1 MPETIPET
9 LLLVLREL
17 EENELRQF
25 KRELEK
31 LLFFREAD
39 SDPPRMSQDPEDPEE
54 VLELLL
60 LYHRER
66 FQVLEVTFQLLRAIH
81 RPDLAPRLYT
91 PSDTRSGIASLRDE
105 DEDEDDRQI
114 TEQSITLILP
124 KPPRRD
130 LCAIAES
137 YNLEV
142 EEKKNPEEFEI
153 LFSCPR
159 CPREDHAINI
169 RPETILDPERG
180 YNIYRLKCTKRGSFH
195 CCITDFIFDVRAP
208 VTLTYHFDSW
218 TKHLNAEQRK
228 HWLIVGPLLDIQADP
243 EEAIKA
249 IHIPHF
255 LCLQGN
261 VHSKIRIAHF
271 MKDGMSLERPD
282 RVESFHVKL
291 KNPTFSSRG
300 AVLKKQWF
308 KRKIKA
314 HAVALLYQDLRVPIL
329 KFHLY
334 LLPNDSSLKKAV
346 HEHELNYDSQR
357 VRKPPATMKALT
369 IGSHFFLEK
378 IVGVAIHPEKLEF
391 KYLSADMEHQYL
403 ELFADHMEDALR
415 LSLVE
420 KKKNELVWT
429 AYIRREDLHP
439 VKDQKQNAGQSTDGP
454 VEKNE
459 FCTTAAVSRQT
470 HTPLTADAI
479 QRNEKHQPGSPGMH
493 FIEQHREKLIDRTNN
508 VEGVLDA
515 LYGTVIDYAQYQK
528 ILSRDT
534 PQNKMRELYM
544 LVPSWNRFCKDQL
557 YEALKDKQ
565 KFLIE
570 DLEGR

>member
-1 MPETIPET
+1 MPETIPEC
-9 LLLVLREL
+9 LLILEQLRED
-17 EENELRQF
+17 ELDQF
-25 KRELEK
+25 KRELDK
-31 LLFFREAD
+31 LIFPKAF
-39 SDPPRMSQDPEDPEE
+39 SDPAMPWMRQEPLGAKEHITTLLKFGEE
-54 VLELLL
+54 HWSLEKAI
-60 LYHRER
+60 HA
-66 FQVLEVTFQLLRAIH
+66 LRAIH
-81 RPDLAPRLYT
+81 RPDLAHKLAVRFDIY
-91 PSDTRSGIASLRDE
+91 A
-105 DEDEDDRQI
+105 
-114 TEQSITLILP
+114 
-124 KPPRRD
+124 
-130 LCAIAES
+130 
-137 YNLEV
+137 
-142 EEKKNPEEFEI
+142 EKKNPEELE
-153 LFSCPR
+153 R
-159 CPREDHAINI
+159 CFRCLQYLRKDHAINI

-255 LCLQGN
+255 LCLQDKD
-261 VHSKIRIAHF
+261 HADIRIAHF
-271 MKDGMSLERPD
+271 VKEGMSLERPD

-291 KNPTFSSRG
+291 KNPTFSPRG
-300 AVLKKQWF
+300 AVLRKPLLKQ
-308 KRKIKA
+308 KIKA

-346 HEHELNYDSQR
+346 HEHELNYNSQR

-369 IGSHFFLEK
+369 IGSHFFLKK
-378 IVGVAIHPEKLEF
+378 IVGMTIHPEKLKF
-391 KYLSADMEHQYL
+391 KYLSGDMEHQYL

-420 KKKNELVWT
+420 KKKNKSVWS
-429 AYIRREDLHP
+429 AYIRREELHP
-439 VKDQKQNAGQSTDGP
+439 VKP
-454 VEKNE
+454 
-459 FCTTAAVSRQT
+459 AAANRQT
-470 HTPLTADAI
+470 HTSLTEAHVTPETT
-479 QRNEKHQPGSPGMH
+479 EKCQPSSPGMH
-493 FIEQHREKLIDRTNN
+493 FIEQHREKLIGRTSN
-508 VEGVLDA
+508 VEGVLDM
-515 LYGTVIDYAQYQK
+515 LYGTVIDREQYQK
-528 ILSRDT
+528 ILSRST
-534 PQNKMRELYM
+534 PQDKMRELYM